1 MAGTFLKKIDWSQL
15 LRYYQA
21 GIINTLFGY
30 ACFALLIW
38 LSVDMLLSQ
47 LISHIVGT
55 IFNYLTYSGY
65 AFRDEGSLPRFMAS
79 YVVNYLMSL
88 GAMLGLATV
97 IKSPYM
103 VGGLSII
110 LVSAINFLILKK
122 FVFGLKR

>member
-65 AFRDEGSLPRFMAS
+65 AFRDEGSLLRFMAS
-79 YVVNYLMSL
+79 YVVNYLLSL

-97 IKSPYM
+97 ITSPYM

-122 FVFGLKR
+122 FVFGRKR